1 MFKRITDNNQQ
12 IILLEVKE
20 MKNYPPKNVKHP
32 TQAALNII
40 SSEPSE
46 TDPQGM
52 YTGVT
57 ADGSEPI
64 QDADDL

>member
-1 MFKRITDNNQQ
+1 MQ
-12 IILLEVKE
+12 
-20 MKNYPPKNVKHP
+20 NYPPKNVKHP

-40 SSEPSE
+40 NSEPSD

-52 YTGVT
+52 YTGIT
-57 ADGSEPI
+57 ADGSEPV